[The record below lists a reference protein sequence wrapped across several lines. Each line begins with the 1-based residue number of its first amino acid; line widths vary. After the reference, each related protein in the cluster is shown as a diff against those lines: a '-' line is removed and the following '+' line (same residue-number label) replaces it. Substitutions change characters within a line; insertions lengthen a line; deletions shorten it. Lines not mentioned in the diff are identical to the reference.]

1 MPLLGIFYSVY
12 LCFAT
17 IFKECIYTQSYL
29 QHLGCWNHLEK
40 SLQLSSQAHFA
51 KIITINFK
59 LSSKTNCE
67 KHEEANLGKAT
78 ITGHTKRKRFK
89 NRASLIHHTHRKV

>member
-1 MPLLGIFYSVY
+1 MPLFGLLYAAY

-17 IFKECIYTQSYL
+17 IFKELIYTQSYL

-40 SLQLSSQAHFA
+40 SVQLSSQTHFA
-51 KIITINFK
+51 KINNK
-59 LSSKTNCE
+59 KVSPENQCE
-67 KHEEANLGKAT
+67 KVNLEKAT

-89 NRASLIHHTHRKV
+89 NRTSLIHHTYKKE